1 MSGFIDDIDI
11 SGAPEFLGAP
21 MEAYMADPVE
31 AESDE
36 IVITPYD
43 VGVIEIERDIP
54 PPKPRAKPRPRKK
67 MEDLANVEMVKPLI
81 CIPDLLR
88 DTIIGR
94 LSDTVSDCLEFP
106 EASVFMALLSSVSSS
121 VATAYAVQYQTR
133 KTVAL
138 GMYTVIEHPPG
149 TKKSYILDIGMEPY
163 SRAIGEHNKKVRGK
177 LREAQEGDGSM
188 YPHLR
193 TAFNIA
199 TDATSAAMDK
209 RLSDSSEGRFVI
221 ASAEQ
226 SAFMSLFPEAG
237 TFSSNNELILK
248 GFAGE
253 YVAGMRGGRN
263 AYEGT
268 AQGSIT
274 LVAQTGS
281 AKRVFAASAGS
292 GLAERFF
299 FLAEPDFVGHR
310 KHEGRFPTQED
321 QAEFVRAINSC
332 IKMYSDN
339 ILSYRNLHAEDY
351 IIYDPENLVQLR
363 ATNAGYQLIRD
374 KAIIN
379 EPRMGEL
386 KESGDMIMMSWLSK
400 YETFVLKIA
409 GIVHVVECLGHG
421 SQVPQTIPDK
431 WICAAMDLVD
441 VMSDHI
447 QEMIRDCG
455 ESGNDAEESAIIAC
469 LDRPMPMR
477 TLREKLRG
485 RKPFRSMPGSG
496 YKVITRRIENM
507 INQGSLVVGSDGKL
521 SVV

>member
-1 MSGFIDDIDI
+1 MDEIDI
-11 SGAPEFLGAP
+11 SNPPLFCSHDMP
-21 MEAYMADPVE
+21 IEAYVADP
-31 AESDE
+31 AEFENDE
-36 IVITPYD
+36 IVVTEYD
-43 VGVIEIERDIP
+43 VGVVGLEKNVP
-54 PPKPRAKPRPRKK
+54 PPKERAKPRPRKRI
-67 MEDLANVEMVKPLI
+67 EELANVEMVKPLI
-81 CIPDLLR
+81 AIPDLLR
-88 DTIIGR
+88 DTVIGR
-94 LSDTVSDCLEFP
+94 LADTVSECLEFP
-106 EASVFMALLSSVSSS
+106 EASVFMVLLSSASSS
-121 VATAYAVQYQTR
+121 VATSYAVQYQTK

-138 GMYTVIEHPPG
+138 GLYTVIEHPPG
-149 TKKSYILDIGMEPY
+149 TKKSYILDIGMVPY
-163 SRAIGEHNKKVRGK
+163 SKAIGEHNKKVRGK
-177 LREAQEGDGSM
+177 LREAQEGDSNL

-193 TAFNIA
+193 TAFNVA

-209 RLSDSSEGRFVI
+209 RLSESSEGRFVI

-281 AKRVFAASAGS
+281 ARRVFAASSGS

-310 KHEGRFPTQED
+310 KHEGNFPTDEDQED
-321 QAEFVRAINSC
+321 FRRAINAC
-332 IKMYSDN
+332 MRTYSDN
-339 ILSYRNLHAEDY
+339 ILSYRNLHTDDH
-351 IIYDPENLVQLR
+351 ITYDPENLIQLR

-400 YETFVLKIA
+400 YETFVLKVA

-441 VMSDHI
+441 VMADHI
-447 QEMIRDCG
+447 QELIRECG
-455 ESGNDAEESAIIAC
+455 ESGSDAEQSAIIAC
-469 LDRPMPMR
+469 LEKPMPMR
-477 TLREKLRG
+477 ALREKLRG

-496 YKVITRRIENM
+496 YKIIGKRVEAM
-507 INQGSLVVGSDGKL
+507 INQGMLVVGTDGRI

>member
-1 MSGFIDDIDI
+1 MDEIDI
-11 SGAPEFLGAP
+11 SSPPSFCMSDVP
-21 MEAYMADPVE
+21 VDAYMHDPVE
-31 AESDE
+31 SEHDE
-36 IVITPYD
+36 IIVTPYD
-43 VGVIEIERDIP
+43 VGVIDIDQHVP
-54 PPKPRAKPRPRKK
+54 PPKPRAKPKPRKK
-67 MEDLANVEMVKPLI
+67 VEQLAGVEMIKPLVA
-81 CIPDLLR
+81 IPELLR
-88 DTIIGR
+88 DTVIGR
-94 LSDTVSDCLEFP
+94 LADTVSDCLEFP
-106 EASVFMALLSSVSSS
+106 EASVFMALLSSASSS
-121 VATAYAVQYQTR
+121 VATSYAVQYQTR

-149 TKKSYILDIGMEPY
+149 TKKSYILDIGMVPY
-163 SRAIGEHNKKVRGK
+163 SKAIGDHNKKVKGK
-177 LREAQEGDGSM
+177 LREAQEGDSNL
-188 YPHLR
+188 YPNLR
-193 TAFNIA
+193 TAFNVA

-209 RLSDSSEGRFVI
+209 RLSESSEGRFVI

-274 LVAQTGS
+274 LIAQTGS

-310 KHEGRFPTQED
+310 KHEGRFPSQED
-321 QAEFVRAINSC
+321 QADFVKAINACVRS
-332 IKMYSDN
+332 YSEN
-339 ILSYRNLHAEDY
+339 VLSYRNLNTDDH
-351 IIYDPENLVQLR
+351 IVYDPENLVQLR

-374 KAIIN
+374 KAIVN

-409 GIVHVVECLGHG
+409 GIVHVIECLGNG

-431 WICAAMDLVD
+431 WVCAAMDLVD
-441 VMSDHI
+441 VMADHI
-447 QEMIRDCG
+447 QELIRECG
-455 ESGNDAEESAIIAC
+455 ESGSDAEQSAIIAC
-469 LDRPMPMR
+469 LEKPLPFRAL
-477 TLREKLRG
+477 TEKLRG
-485 RKPFRSMPGSG
+485 RKPFRAMPGSG
-496 YKVITRRIENM
+496 YKVIKRRVEAM
-507 INQGSLVVGSDGKL
+507 INQGMLVVGADGKV